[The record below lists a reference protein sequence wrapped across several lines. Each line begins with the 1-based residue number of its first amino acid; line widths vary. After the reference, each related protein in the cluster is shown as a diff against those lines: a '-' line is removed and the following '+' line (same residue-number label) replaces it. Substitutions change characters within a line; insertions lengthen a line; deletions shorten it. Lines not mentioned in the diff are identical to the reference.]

1 MTAVEEPR
9 YDPRLTNPDLLPLA
23 EQNWSAYNYFTLWL
37 ADVQSLGGYVTAGSL
52 FALGLA
58 GWQVLIALLVGIV
71 IVYRM
76 CLLVARPSQAL
87 GVPYPVICR
96 SVFGVFGAN
105 IPAAVRGLIAV
116 PWFGIQ
122 TYLASAA
129 LNALLIKLFP
139 NLAEYSD
146 IARHGFAGL
155 PPLGW
160 GTFLSLWVLQI
171 AVFWGGMQAVRRF
184 ISVCGPAVSVVMVLL
199 CGYLIYRAGWGAID
213 FRLGAVPRSGLSS
226 IPVMCGAIALVV
238 SYFCGP
244 MLNFGDFARYGE
256 SFAAVKR
263 GSWYGLPVN
272 FVAFSLLVVVSTS
285 LTMPV
290 FGELI
295 TDPVDTVARI
305 DSTVAIALGACAFS
319 VATVGINIVANM
331 ISPAFDFSNI
341 RPQQIDWR
349 RGGVIAAVG
358 AVLITPWNLYN
369 NPEVIRYTL
378 EVLGAFIGPLFGV
391 LVSGY
396 YLVLKRHVVVD
407 DLYST
412 DSAARYWYRR
422 GYNPAALIAMLAGAV
437 PAVLPELLGDMVD
450 GLRAAASYSWFV
462 GCGVAVLV
470 HWLLARRQTA
480 RAAG

>member
-1 MTAVEEPR
+1 MEEPR
-9 YDPRLTNPDLLPLA
+9 YDPRLTNRDLAPLA
-23 EQNWSAYNYFTLWL
+23 DQNWSAYNYFTLWL

-58 GWQVLIALLVGIV
+58 GWQVLVALLLGITL
-71 IVYRM
+71 VYLL
-76 CLLVARPSQAL
+76 CLLVAKPSQEL

-105 IPAAVRGLIAV
+105 VAAVVRGLIAV

-122 TYLASAA
+122 TYLASMA
-129 LNALLIKLFP
+129 LNVLLLKVFP

-146 IARHGFAGL
+146 INRHGFAGL
-155 PPLGW
+155 SPVGW
-160 GTFLSLWVLQI
+160 AAFLSLWVLQV
-171 AVFWGGMQAVRRF
+171 AVFWGGMQSVRRF

-199 CGYLIYRAGWGAID
+199 CGYLIHRAGWGAID
-213 FRLGAVPRSGLSS
+213 FRLGGVHRTGWGSVPA
-226 IPVMCGAIALVV
+226 MCGAVALVV

-256 SFAAVKR
+256 TFAAVKR

-295 TDPVDTVARI
+295 TDPVRTVARI
-305 DSTVAIALGACAFS
+305 DNTTAIVLGACAFS

-341 RPQQIDWR
+341 RPQHIDWR

-358 AVLITPWNLYN
+358 AVAITPWNLYN

-396 YLVLKRHVVVD
+396 YLVHKRHVVVD

-412 DSAARYWYRR
+412 DSTGRYWYRR

-437 PAVLPELLGDMVD
+437 PAVLPPLLGEAVYGM
-450 GLRAAASYSWFV
+450 RTAANYSWFL
-462 GCGVAVLV
+462 GCGVAVVV
-470 HWLLARRQTA
+470 HCLLARPRSVPA
-480 RAAG
+480 VG